1 MSSRLISLICRIK
14 REVEKEVDGVI
25 VEYTIINIDNPL
37 QSFDYLD
44 YQQAKLKVDALH
56 LQGKTV
62 RVIGINEN
70 GNELEISI

>member
-25 VEYTIINIDNPL
+25 VEYTIVNKDNPL

-44 YQQAKLKVDALH
+44 YEQAKLKVEALR

-62 RVIGINEN
+62 RIIGIDEN
-70 GNELEISI
+70 GNELEIDM

>member
-25 VEYTIINIDNPL
+25 VEYTIVNADNPL

-44 YQQAKLKVDALH
+44 YEETKLKVDALR

-62 RVIGINEN
+62 HVIGIDEN
-70 GNELEISI
+70 GNELEISM

>member
-1 MSSRLISLICRIK
+1 M
-14 REVEKEVDGVI
+14 I

-62 RVIGINEN
+62 RVIGIDEN
-70 GNELEISI
+70 GNELEISM

>member
-1 MSSRLISLICRIK
+1 M
-14 REVEKEVDGVI
+14 I

-44 YQQAKLKVDALH
+44 YDKAKLKVDALR

-62 RVIGINEN
+62 HIIGIDEN
-70 GNELEISI
+70 GNELKISM